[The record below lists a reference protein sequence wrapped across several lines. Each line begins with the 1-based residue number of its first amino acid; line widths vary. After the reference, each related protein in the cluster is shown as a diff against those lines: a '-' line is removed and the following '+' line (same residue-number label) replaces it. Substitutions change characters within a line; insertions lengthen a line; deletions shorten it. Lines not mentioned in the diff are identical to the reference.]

1 MTLRDWTSGRL
12 DVDRDGL
19 STGVLDVLPIGSHG
33 LRATRAGQPPAYV
46 YCPEA
51 GPEPFT
57 PNDLDAARQEMGEL
71 EFVVVTKR
79 PIANSTYAHAD
90 DLGVFVGGLG
100 TLHAAL
106 RARDDIGTYKSKN
119 HEFVHSR
126 LSGHRHVAS
135 WRRVGYDAYAIERPG
150 DLRTLVIVTLNPY
163 EVTQEEAYGLINA
176 HPEVD
181 VDALVTT
188 NPSCMGFSPATL
200 EAVSH
205 AEVEILTFRGF
216 LSSLRDPWE
225 D

>member
-12 DVDRDGL
+12 AKDRDGRG
-19 STGVLDVLPIGSHG
+19 TGVLDVLSVGSHG
-33 LRATRAGQPPAYV
+33 LKATRAGQPPAYV

-57 PNDLDAARQEMGEL
+57 PIDLDDARREMGDL

-79 PIANSTYAHAD
+79 PIANATYAHAD
-90 DLGVFVGGLG
+90 DLGVVVGGLG
-100 TLHAAL
+100 ALHSAL
-106 RARDDIGTYKSKN
+106 RDCEDVGTYKSKN
-119 HEFVHSR
+119 HEFVQSR
-126 LSGHRHVAS
+126 LSGHRYVAS
-135 WRRVGYDAYAIERPG
+135 WKRVGYDAYAIERSG
-150 DLRTLVIVTLNPY
+150 DLRTLGIITLNPY
-163 EVTQEEAYGLINA
+163 EVTQEEAYSLINA

-188 NPSCMGFSPATL
+188 NPSCTGFSRATL

-205 AEVEILTFRGF
+205 AGVEIRTFRDF
-216 LSSLRDPWE
+216 LSSLGEPWE